1 MNPDWTLGDVA
12 YSISGASKYTVANN
26 IKQPKVD
33 EWNIAWEQQFLKQF
47 KFTVTGIARDWHNF
61 VNSVLPGAQW
71 ATPTYHTTP
80 RTLPPWAWSFRCRPG
95 PDRGEPGDGHDHA
108 VLPVDQS

>member
-1 MNPDWTLGDVA
+1 MNPDWTLGDIA
-12 YSISGASKYTVANN
+12 YSIPGASKYTVASN

-61 VNSVLPGAQW
+61 VNSVLPGATVG
-71 ATPTYHTTP
+71 TPQPTTRERSHRGHGVSDARVDRERE
-80 RTLPPWAWSFRCRPG
+80 RTR
-95 PDRGEPGDGHDHA
+95 
-108 VLPVDQS
+108 